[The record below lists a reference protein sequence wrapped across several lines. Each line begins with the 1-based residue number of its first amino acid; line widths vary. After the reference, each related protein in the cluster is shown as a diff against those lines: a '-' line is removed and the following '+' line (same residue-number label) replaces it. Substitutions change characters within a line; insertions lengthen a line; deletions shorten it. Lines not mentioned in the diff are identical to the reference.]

1 LYLNAD
7 VAPRHSRVTW
17 AQAFRDIGLRILST
31 GRFAPLLVFIL
42 LFVALLKAP
51 SDKMPEIIKILVEQ
65 PLVWC
70 FLGWLVAGIL
80 LISSIIF
87 FFLMRRMYLNE
98 IDRIRTKRDELQEKL
113 TEQTLQHSRFKGGG
127 KHE

>member
-7 VAPRHSRVTW
+7 VAPKRARITW
-17 AQAFRDIGLRILST
+17 PQTVRDLGLRVLST

-51 SDKMPEIIKILVEQ
+51 SEKMPEIIKTLVEQ

-80 LISSIIF
+80 LISSIVI
-87 FFLMRRMYLNE
+87 FFLMRRMYLDE
-98 IDRIRTKRDELQEKL
+98 IDRIRIKRDELQEKL
-113 TEQTLQHSRFKGGG
+113 TAQTLQHSRFKGGG

>member
-1 LYLNAD
+1 
-7 VAPRHSRVTW
+7 VAPNRARVTW

-31 GRFAPLLVFIL
+31 GRFAPLLAFFIL
-42 LFVALLKAP
+42 LACVFKAP
-51 SDKMPEIIKILVEQ
+51 KDKIPEIINTLVDQ

-80 LISSIIF
+80 LISSIVF

-98 IDRIRTKRDELQEKL
+98 IDRIRQKRDELQENL
-113 TEQTLQHSRFKGGG
+113 TEQRLQHSRFKGGG